1 MLDCVGRLIN
11 PNYFLSQFSSCLRP
25 VSGRVR
31 QIYYDALTMNAT
43 RKPVDLHPSWLAH
56 LAPEFELPYMLKL
69 KQFLLEQKQ
78 AGKIIYPESK
88 HIFNAFNATPLD
100 QVKVVILG
108 QDPYHG
114 PGQAHGLCFSVL
126 PGVATPPSLQNI
138 YKEVQ
143 RDLHH
148 SIPKH
153 GYLQSWA
160 SQGVFLLNATLT
172 VEQSSAG
179 AHQGKGW
186 EQFTDRAIQIVNEQ
200 CEGVVF
206 LLWGSYA
213 QKKGQ
218 FIDARKHLVLR
229 APHPSPL
236 SAHRGFIG
244 CGHFSKVNE
253 YLQGRG
259 QSAIDWRLPENV

>member
-1 MLDCVGRLIN
+1 M
-11 PNYFLSQFSSCLRP
+11 PT
-25 VSGRVR
+25 
-31 QIYYDALTMNAT
+31 AK
-43 RKPVDLHPSWLAH
+43 KPIDLHPSWLAH
-56 LAPEFELPYMLKL
+56 LAPEFELPYMKHL

-88 HIFNAFNATPLD
+88 NIFNAFNSTPLD

-114 PGQAHGLCFSVL
+114 PHQAHGLCFSVL

-138 YKEVQ
+138 YKEIQ
-143 RDLHH
+143 RDLQ
-148 SIPKH
+148 SPIPKH
-153 GYLQSWA
+153 GFLQSWA
-160 SQGVFLLNATLT
+160 NQGVFLLNATLT
-172 VEQSSAG
+172 VEQAHAG
-179 AHQGKGW
+179 AHQGQGW

-200 CEGVVF
+200 REGVVF

-218 FIDARKHLVLR
+218 FIDGRKHLILR

-253 YLQGRG
+253 YLEQHG
-259 QSAIDWRLPENV
+259 QTPIDWRLPQTV